1 MQMDKGIY
9 AKIQAQQKRVGS
21 PTLCCVRCGESN
33 PAVIEMHHVIGRSNS
48 DEVIPLCKNCHAKIT
63 DEQNKLPREKRKGL
77 SFILVSMGA
86 LIREIGTLLIDL
98 GHEVAVNE

>member
-1 MQMDKGIY
+1 MQMDKETY
-9 AKIQAQQKRVGS
+9 ARTQARQKREGS
-21 PTLCCVRCGESN
+21 PSLCCVYCGESS

-63 DEQNKLPREKRKGL
+63 NEQNKLSREKRKGN
-77 SFILVSMGA
+77 SFILVSIGA
-86 LIREIGTLLIDL
+86 LLKEAGNILINL